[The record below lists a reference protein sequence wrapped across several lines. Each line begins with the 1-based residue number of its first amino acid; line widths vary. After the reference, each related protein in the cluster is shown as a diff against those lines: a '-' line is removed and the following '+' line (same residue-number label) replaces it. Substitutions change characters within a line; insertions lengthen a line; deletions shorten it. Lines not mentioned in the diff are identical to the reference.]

1 MKYLIIIL
9 IATSCALPTP
19 RFTRQS
25 ISDKQVNI
33 VVSQKNSID
42 RLHDCVFRLIEQN
55 GVNAS
60 TATKTC
66 TSIFIRD

>member
-1 MKYLIIIL
+1 MKYLIIAIL
-9 IATSCALPTP
+9 ATSCALPTP

-25 ISDKQVNI
+25 IKPQQVKVI
-33 VVSQKNSID
+33 VSQKNSID